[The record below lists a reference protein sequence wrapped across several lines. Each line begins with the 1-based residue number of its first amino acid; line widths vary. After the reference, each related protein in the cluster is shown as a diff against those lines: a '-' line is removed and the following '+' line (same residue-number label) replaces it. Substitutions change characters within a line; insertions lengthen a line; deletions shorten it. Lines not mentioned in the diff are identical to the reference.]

1 MKNVT
6 LLLTLII
13 GFFATAQNVKIQKDF
28 DKKYHKEIAQFNKK
42 NDSVS
47 YKFYLNRGALSCAY
61 ARYFEAL
68 RDYDKAV
75 EMEPANGDCYYERG
89 ITKMDADLLDTAIE
103 DYTKAIELK
112 PGMAGAYNNRGICY
126 YRKEEYATAIA
137 DYNKA
142 IELDPKSG
150 LPYNNRGMAKL
161 RSGLADDGCQDLH
174 IALALGD
181 KNSQKAISKFCTKK

>member
-1 MKNVT
+1 MKNVI

-13 GFFATAQNVKIQKDF
+13 GFCATAQTVKNQKDF
-28 DKKYHKEIAQFNKK
+28 DKKYHKEIARFNKK

-47 YKFYLNRGALSCAY
+47 YQFYLRRGALSCAY

-75 EMEPANGDCYYERG
+75 EMEPANGACYYERA
-89 ITKMDADLLDTAIE
+89 ITKMDAAFLEAAIE
-103 DYTKAIELK
+103 DFTKAIELD
-112 PGMAGAYNNRGICY
+112 PAMAGAYNNRGICY
-126 YRKEEYATAIA
+126 YDKEDYATAIA

-142 IELDPKSG
+142 IELDPKTG
-150 LPYNNRGMAKL
+150 FAYHNRGLAKL